1 MSLAERAEKLPTGP
15 GVYLFKSDRGRVLY
29 VGKAQNLRA
38 RVRQY
43 VAGGD
48 GRIRIPRL
56 IERAVDVDVVER
68 VWGDWTITQRS
79 HRYKDLDSRTIEFP
93 VHLDPDESEEVTYTI
108 RFRSC

>member
-56 IERAVDVDVVER
+56 LERAVDVDVVR
-68 VWGDWTITQRS
+68 VGSVPHSNHALVGSPFGLTCPFARNDV
-79 HRYKDLDSRTIEFP
+79 D
-93 VHLDPDESEEVTYTI
+93 VTL
-108 RFRSC
+108 SPASVVAVCA